1 MREREREREGER
13 ERERERKRE
22 IERKKERKKER
33 ERGRQKKRDVS
44 LCLKELVIYSISD
57 FCNFYRIEPF
67 SKGELKFLRTWRLA
81 DSERSDKKVK
91 KTKFLTK

>member
-13 ERERERKRE
+13 EREREKERD
-22 IERKKERKKER
+22 RKKERKKER

-57 FCNFYRIEPF
+57 FLISIE
-67 SKGELKFLRTWRLA
+67 LYRLA
-81 DSERSDKKVK
+81 KEN
-91 KTKFLTK
+91 